1 MFEIIIVSH
10 GGFASGLRSSM
21 EMIAGEQRSLYDL
34 SLSSDETA
42 SAFQDKINTLVSS
55 LKKDDGLLV
64 LTDILGGT
72 PTLVAMKVLTELNQ
86 LSPFDF
92 ECISGVNLPILIDIV
107 IKRES
112 TNLEDCVYSVIQN
125 AEQSIVNVK
134 KMLFSINELND

>member
-21 EMIAGEQRSLYDL
+21 EMIAGEQRLLYDL

-42 SAFQDKINTLVSS
+42 STLQHKINTLVSS